1 MKALLL
7 VNDRRGSRSLNLSS
21 PWIIASFILAFTL
34 AISAISYISFMAGK
48 SGQSEIRQTGSVDWQ
63 HFIQDSQ
70 EDIARL
76 SEKANDDLNALA
88 LRLGQV
94 EARLTRLDALGG
106 RLADMAEL
114 DQGEFNFVDLPAQG
128 GPAVE
133 DQVNGDMSDFMLRF
147 DDLQNKITEREKQ
160 LLILESL
167 LINKELSKQ
176 VLPNGKPVTKGWIS
190 SRFGK
195 RLDPF
200 TGKKSQH
207 HGVDFAGKYG
217 SDIVSVASGVVVW
230 SGKKQGYG
238 NMVEIN
244 HGNGYVTRYAHN
256 SKNLVQSGDR
266 IEKGQTI
273 AKMGSSGR
281 STGPHVHFEVLHNG
295 KVVNPAK
302 YIIASK

>member
-7 VNDRRGSRSLNLSS
+7 VNDRRGSRTLDLSKS
-21 PWIIASFILAFTL
+21 WIIASLVLTLILAF
-34 AISAISYISFMAGK
+34 SAIAYIGYIAGK
-48 SGQSEIRQTGSVDWQ
+48 SRQPDVKQAGLVDWR
-63 HFIQDSQ
+63 HIIEGSQD
-70 EDIARL
+70 DIARI
-76 SEKANDDLNALA
+76 SQKANDDLNALA

-106 RLADMAEL
+106 RLADMAKL

-128 GPAVE
+128 GPAND
-133 DQVNGDMSDFMLRF
+133 DQIQGDMNGFMFRF
-147 DDLQNKITEREKQ
+147 DELQQKMVEREKQ

-176 VLPNGKPVTKGWIS
+176 VLPNGKPITKGWIS

-200 TGKKSQH
+200 TGKKSSH
-207 HGVDFAGKYG
+207 HGIDFAGKYG

-230 SGKKQGYG
+230 SGKKQGFG
-238 NMVEIN
+238 KMVEIN

-256 SKNLVQSGDR
+256 SENLVNTGDR
-266 IEKGQTI
+266 IEKGQVI

-281 STGPHVHFEVLHNG
+281 STGPHVHFEVLRNG
-295 KVVNPAK
+295 RVVNPAK